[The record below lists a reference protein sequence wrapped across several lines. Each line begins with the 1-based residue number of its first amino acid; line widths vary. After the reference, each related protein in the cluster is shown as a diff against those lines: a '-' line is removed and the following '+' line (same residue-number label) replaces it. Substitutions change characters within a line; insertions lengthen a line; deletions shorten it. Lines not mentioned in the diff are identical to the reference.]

1 MPPPTASTVMG
12 YVPGAMVAATAR
24 VRVDVPEPGAAMD
37 EGLKLAVTPAGWP
50 VADSETAELKL

>member
-1 MPPPTASTVMG
+1 MG